1 MLISGQ
7 AAALVSGN
15 GRQECHLSELLPA
28 ASGGVWG
35 WGKILAKQQEHP
47 RVTGCEGSP
56 HGVQMGWVLSE
67 VPSPIQTE
75 TWRN

>member
-35 WGKILAKQQEHP
+35 WGGEILAK
-47 RVTGCEGSP
+47 
-56 HGVQMGWVLSE
+56 
-67 VPSPIQTE
+67 
-75 TWRN
+75 

>member
-28 ASGGVWG
+28 ASGGVVWG
-35 WGKILAKQQEHP
+35 GRSWQSDRSIL
-47 RVTGCEGSP
+47 G
-56 HGVQMGWVLSE
+56 
-67 VPSPIQTE
+67 
-75 TWRN
+75 

>member
-28 ASGGVWG
+28 ASGGVSG
-35 WGKILAKQQEHP
+35 REDLGK
-47 RVTGCEGSP
+47 VTGASSGG
-56 HGVQMGWVLSE
+56 GV
-67 VPSPIQTE
+67 
-75 TWRN
+75 